1 MTPPVP
7 ADALWSEFALGRD
20 PELWE
25 QLAPEFERLA
35 RSVAAVFARSDYE
48 REALFRVA
56 LVALVKALDRYRPR
70 PGMSFAHYATPLL
83 LSEIRAH
90 MRSDQTAVELQQSP
104 AMSVGQEM
112 VH

>member
-1 MTPPVP
+1 MPPPVP

-70 PGMSFAHYATPLL
+70 PGMSFAAPVPKSQSFISSST
-83 LSEIRAH
+83 
-90 MRSDQTAVELQQSP
+90 MRSARMARWIVPCGPLR
-104 AMSVGQEM
+104 A
-112 VH
+112 